1 MGLRKIFCRKTYLAL
16 SLGAFFVVWC
26 FVVDTAFSAEYGTSD
41 GESPGSRAAP
51 GGERAG
57 DDRVYLYFIAP
68 DGRYLTSEI
77 RSIEHSGDSLVFLRG
92 LVEALISGPGS
103 SPGGSR
109 LPVLAPDTRVLGVYI
124 DDAETAYVDL
134 AKQAADA
141 CPGGVR
147 QELLSVYAIVNT
159 LIVNIDGIK
168 RVKILLGGNEAETF
182 AGHIDIGDPVNANM
196 LLVR

>member
-1 MGLRKIFCRKTYLAL
+1 MGRRKIFCGKIYLVL
-16 SLGAFFVVWC
+16 SLGAFFVIWC
-26 FVVDTAFSAEYGTSD
+26 FAVDSVLSAEYGYSAGD
-41 GESPGSRAAP
+41 SPGSRVAP
-51 GGERAG
+51 GGERAR

-109 LPVLAPDTRVLGVYI
+109 LPVLAPDTRILGVYI

-134 AKQAADA
+134 AKQAPDA
-141 CPGGVR
+141 CPGVR

>member
-1 MGLRKIFCRKTYLAL
+1 LVL
-16 SLGAFFVVWC
+16 SLGAFFVIWC
-26 FVVDTAFSAEYGTSD
+26 FAVDAVLSAEYGTSD
-41 GESPGSRAAP
+41 GESPGPRAAP

-109 LPVLAPDTRVLGVYI
+109 LPVLAPDTRILGVYI

-134 AKQAADA
+134 AKQAPDA
-141 CPGGVR
+141 CPGVR

>member
-1 MGLRKIFCRKTYLAL
+1 MGRRKIFCGKIDLVL
-16 SLGAFFVVWC
+16 SLGVFFVIWC
-26 FVVDTAFSAEYGTSD
+26 FAVDAVLSAEYGTSD
-41 GESPGSRAAP
+41 GDTPGSRAAP

-109 LPVLAPDTRVLGVYI
+109 LPVLAPDTRILGVYI

-134 AKQAADA
+134 AKQVADA

>member
-1 MGLRKIFCRKTYLAL
+1 MGRRKIFCGKTYLVL
-16 SLGAFFVVWC
+16 SLGAFFVIWC
-26 FVVDTAFSAEYGTSD
+26 FAVDSVLSAEYGYSAGD
-41 GESPGSRAAP
+41 SPGSRVAP
-51 GGERAG
+51 GGERAR

-109 LPVLAPDTRVLGVYI
+109 LPVLAPDTRILGVYI

-134 AKQAADA
+134 AKQAPDA
-141 CPGGVR
+141 CPGVR